1 MDGAD
6 SLSGPGSDRL
16 TFPRSRHLKR
26 KRLIEPL
33 FDRSDPSSNSVRV
46 GCVRIAYRFVP
57 TSTFDE
63 AYQVGV
69 AVGRSRG
76 HAPRRNRVKRM
87 MREAI
92 RHNQIDLERL
102 AARRGERLTAMF
114 LFQGR
119 DEGSDTILRDTVQV
133 IRKLERSGMAT
144 DGI

>member
-1 MDGAD
+1 
-6 SLSGPGSDRL
+6 
-16 TFPRSRHLKR
+16 
-26 KRLIEPL
+26 
-33 FDRSDPSSNSVRV
+33 
-46 GCVRIAYRFVP
+46 
-57 TSTFDE
+57 
-63 AYQVGV
+63 
-69 AVGRSRG
+69 
-76 HAPRRNRVKRM
+76 M

-102 AARRGERLTAMF
+102 AARKGERLTAMF